1 MRLKDIKQEFPQTPE
16 NIRQM
21 IENRVEEQLHTV
33 QIIPCECKTSKFHLS
48 FPKAI
53 AVGFA
58 AVMLMGTTV
67 FAGLKLYQIYV
78 EKNGT

>member
-1 MRLKDIKQEFPQTPE
+1 MRLEDIKQEFPQTPE
-16 NIRQM
+16 NIRQI
-21 IENRVEEQLHTV
+21 IENKVEEQMNAEH
-33 QIIPCECKTSKFHLS
+33 IIPCERKNSKFHLS

-67 FAGLKLYQIYV
+67 FAGVKLYQIYV
-78 EKNGT
+78 EKN